1 MNSTP
6 RPKDRPIGPFLY
18 LPIEVASRELHAKLL
33 LSYFAVDRGYE
44 VVVGWKRVINKNL
57 RAMPPGIVMFKTLTA
72 RDGEAM
78 DKARAA
84 GHRVVALDEEVPGL
98 VATKQKLRWVA
109 KESAAASDVIFAVG
123 DDHLDALRQF
133 HSAHADRYRVV
144 GNPRWDLLRPELR
157 GSHAEEVAAIR
168 RQYGPFILINTN
180 FAILNSSRRTGEE
193 TRAWFA
199 ETGRVDL
206 SKPEDVIFLDEI
218 YAMEHANTA
227 AVHELVRA
235 LPARFPTH
243 RIIVRPHPIER
254 AETWSELLRD
264 LPRTEM
270 VREGAAVP
278 WIMASDVLIHTNCTT
293 GVEAFALDKPAI
305 SLRPTALAVN
315 DVYLANRINYV
326 TATVDETLAQLDRL
340 IGPGPAWS
348 GYPAEFRA
356 IFDRFFAGTHG
367 PFACEHI
374 LDALTEAF
382 SLRLSPHPGVPA
394 WRPLA
399 GYRQRTRTREHHI
412 QVMPEIDV
420 DGVQQVLRSFD
431 RALGRER
438 VCHVE
443 PCGQLVFHLH
453 GAATRAA
460 YELPGDFSAW
470 LQRLWPRSR
479 VGASAAAG

>member
-1 MNSTP
+1 MNSSH
-6 RPKDRPIGPFLY
+6 RPLDRPVGPFLY

-78 DKARAA
+78 AKARAA
-84 GHRVVALDEEVPGL
+84 GHRIAALDEEVPGL

-109 KESAAASDVIFAVG
+109 KESVAASDVIFAVG

-133 HSAHADRYRVV
+133 HPDHAGRYRVV

-168 RQYGPFILINTN
+168 RQDAPFTLINTN
-180 FAILNSSRRTGEE
+180 FALLNSSRRSGDE
-193 TRAWFA
+193 TRKWFA
-199 ETGRVDL
+199 DTGRVDL
-206 SKPEDVIFLDEI
+206 TKPEDVIFLDEI
-218 YAMEHANTA
+218 FAMERANTA

-235 LPARFPTH
+235 LPARFPDH
-243 RIIVRPHPIER
+243 RVIVRPHPIER
-254 AETWSELLRD
+254 AETWSELLCD
-264 LPRTEM
+264 VPRAQM

-305 SLRPTALAVN
+305 SLQPTVLAVN

-326 TATVDETLAQLDRL
+326 TATVDETLAQLGRL
-340 IGPGPAWS
+340 IGPGAARS

-356 IFDRFFAGTHG
+356 TFDRFFAGTHG
-367 PFACEHI
+367 PCACERI
-374 LDALTEAF
+374 LDALTDAF
-382 SLRLSPHPGVPA
+382 GLQLSPHPPLPV
-394 WRPLA
+394 WRPQT
-399 GYRQRTRTREHHI
+399 GYRQRTRIRKHHV

-420 DGVQQVLRSFD
+420 AGVQQVLQGFE
-431 RALGRER
+431 RAFGRER
-438 VCHVE
+438 ICHVE

-460 YELPGDFSAW
+460 SELPGDFSAW

-479 VGASAAAG
+479 LAAAG

>member
-1 MNSTP
+1 MNSIR
-6 RPKDRPIGPFLY
+6 RPHDRPIGPFLY

-44 VVVGWKRVINKNL
+44 VIVGWKRVINKNL

-72 RDGEAM
+72 RDGAAM
-78 DKARAA
+78 AKARAA
-84 GHRVVALDEEVPGL
+84 GHRIVALDEEVPGL

-109 KESAAASDVIFAVG
+109 KESVVASDVIFAVG
-123 DDHLDALRQF
+123 EDHLDALRQF
-133 HSAHADRYRVV
+133 HPDHAERYRVV

-168 RQYGPFILINTN
+168 RQYGRFILINTN
-180 FAILNSSRRTGEE
+180 FAVLNSSRRTGDE
-193 TRAWFA
+193 TRKWFA
-199 ETGRVDL
+199 DTGRVDL

-218 YAMEHANTA
+218 FAMERANTA

-235 LPARFPTH
+235 LPARLPDH
-243 RIIVRPHPIER
+243 RVIVRPHPIER
-254 AETWSELLRD
+254 AETWGELLRD
-264 LPRTEM
+264 VPRAQM

-326 TATVDETLAQLDRL
+326 TATADETLVQLDRL
-340 IGPGPAWS
+340 IGPGAAWS
-348 GYPAEFRA
+348 GYPAELRA
-356 IFDRFFAGTHG
+356 TFDRFFAGTHG

-374 LDALTEAF
+374 LDALTDAF
-382 SLRLSPHPGVPA
+382 GLQLSPHPRVPA
-394 WRPLA
+394 WRPQT
-399 GYRQRTRTREHHI
+399 GYRQRTRTRKHHV

-420 DGVQQVLRSFD
+420 AGVQQVLQGFD

-438 VCHVE
+438 VCQVE

-479 VGASAAAG
+479 LAAAG

>member
-235 LPARFPTH
+235 LPARFPAH

-264 LPRTEM
+264 VPRTEM

-326 TATVDETLAQLDRL
+326 AATVDETLAQLDRL

>member
-1 MNSTP
+1 MNPARRPPQRST
-6 RPKDRPIGPFLY
+6 GPFLY

-33 LSYFAVDRGYE
+33 LSSFAVERGYE

-57 RAMPPGIVMFKTLTA
+57 RFMPPGIILFKTLTA
-72 RDGEAM
+72 RDGAAM
-78 DKARAA
+78 TKARAA
-84 GHRVVALDEEVPGL
+84 GHRIVALDEEVPGL

-109 KESAAASDVIFAVG
+109 KESVAASDLVFAVG

-133 HSAHADRYRVV
+133 HPAHADRYRVV

-157 GSHAEEVAAIR
+157 GSHADEVAEIR
-168 RQYGPFILINTN
+168 RQHGRFILINTN
-180 FAILNSSRRTGEE
+180 FAVLNSSRRSAEE
-193 TRAWFA
+193 TRRWFA

-206 SKPEDVIFLDEI
+206 SKPEDVIFLDEVF
-218 YAMEHANTA
+218 AMERANTA

-235 LPARFPTH
+235 LPARFPDH
-243 RIIVRPHPIER
+243 RVIVRPHPIER

-264 LPRTEM
+264 LPRVQM

-293 GVEAFALDKPAI
+293 GVEAFALERPAI
-305 SLRPTALAVN
+305 SLQPTALAVN
-315 DVYLANRINYV
+315 DIYLANRINYV
-326 TATVDETLAQLDRL
+326 TATVEQTLAQLDRI
-340 IGPGPAWS
+340 IGPDAAWS
-348 GYPAEFRA
+348 GYPPEFPA
-356 IFDRFFAGTHG
+356 TFDRFFAGTHG
-367 PFACEHI
+367 TFACEHI
-374 LDALTEAF
+374 LDGLTDAF
-382 SLRLSPHPGVPA
+382 GLRPAPHPRVPA

-399 GYRQRTRTREHHI
+399 GYRQRTRTREHHV
-412 QVMPEIDV
+412 QVMPDIDV
-420 DGVQQVLRSFD
+420 ASVEQVLRGFD

-438 VCHVE
+438 TCHVE

-460 YELPGDFSAW
+460 YELPGEFSAW

-479 VGASAAAG
+479 VAAGAG

>member
-6 RPKDRPIGPFLY
+6 RPHDRPTGPFLY

-44 VVVGWKRVINKNL
+44 VIVGWKRVINNNL

-72 RDGEAM
+72 RDGVAM
-78 DKARAA
+78 AKARAA
-84 GHRVVALDEEVPGL
+84 GHRIAALDEEVPGL

-109 KESAAASDVIFAVG
+109 GESVAASDVIFAVG
-123 DDHLDALRQF
+123 DDNLDALREF
-133 HSAHADRYRVV
+133 YPAHADRYRVV

-168 RQYGPFILINTN
+168 REYGRFILINTN
-180 FAILNSSRRTGEE
+180 FAVLNSSRRTGEE
-193 TRAWFA
+193 TRKWFA

-206 SKPEDVIFLDEI
+206 SKPEDVVFLDEVF
-218 YAMEHANTA
+218 AMERANTA
-227 AVHELVRA
+227 AVHELVCA
-235 LPARFPTH
+235 LPARFPAH

-254 AETWSELLRD
+254 PETWSELLRD
-264 LPRTEM
+264 ISRAQM

-305 SLRPTALAVN
+305 SLRPTTLAVN
-315 DVYLANRINYV
+315 DVYLANHINYV
-326 TATVDETLAQLDRL
+326 TATVEDTLAQLDRL
-340 IGPGPAWS
+340 IGPGVAWS
-348 GYPAEFRA
+348 GYPPAFRA
-356 IFDRFFAGTHG
+356 TFDRFFAGTHG

-374 LDALTEAF
+374 LDALTDSF
-382 SLRLSPHPGVPA
+382 GLQLSPHPRVPI
-394 WRPLA
+394 WRPLG
-399 GYRQRTRTREHHI
+399 GYRQRARTREHHV

-420 DGVQQVLRSFD
+420 AGVQQVLRSFD
-431 RALGRER
+431 RAFGRER

-470 LQRLWPRSR
+470 LQRLLPRSR
-479 VGASAAAG
+479 LAAAG

>member
-206 SKPEDVIFLDEI
+206 SKPEDVIFLDDI

-235 LPARFPTH
+235 LPARFPAH

-326 TATVDETLAQLDRL
+326 AATVDETLAQLDRL